1 MAQLPPGP
9 EMGTQTHVFGWD
21 SVEASLIN
29 FHRQTRRP
37 IRASE
42 RKEATAGRAANLTAE
57 SGPNNGVL
65 LPSSERGLLLV
76 RAFHFTE
83 ISQPQIVLSQPKR
96 SNHSNLAIGGGILAP
111 YGPPPSPR
119 GSLGATGL
127 PLAPQGGVV

>member
-57 SGPNNGVL
+57 SGPYNGVL

-83 ISQPQIVLSQPKR
+83 ISQPQTMLSQPKR
-96 SNHSNLAIGGGILAP
+96 SNHSNLAIGGGGSWPHMVLP
-111 YGPPPSPR
+111 RVPGGRWGPLVSLWPLR
-119 GSLGATGL
+119 G
-127 PLAPQGGVV
+127 V